1 MNNNCAHCV
10 VWNLLLFILFID
22 VTVGNRGVAQAVAKL
37 GSSVQIVF
45 TCLAEGFPAVNR
57 MWWDIPFN
65 GTVSSESTFSN
76 LGAVSIMLLNRT
88 MEYKHS
94 GQYVCHASNFLIER
108 SFAFQVVVK
117 GELYIIAYIHSTL

>member
-1 MNNNCAHCV
+1 MESTAVHSV
-10 VWNLLLFILFID
+10 YID
-22 VTVGNRGVAQAVAKL
+22 IIVGNRGDTQAVAKL
-37 GSSVQIVF
+37 GSSVQIIF

-65 GTVSSESTFSN
+65 GSGVSELRFSN
-76 LGAVSIMLLNRT
+76 LGAISVMIMNST

-94 GQYVCHASNFLIER
+94 GHYICHASNYLIER

-117 GELYIIAYIHSTL
+117 GELYIIKCIVHMYLL